1 MNEWIKICNQFVK
14 EAYAELSKV
23 TWLSRKEAVA
33 STVVV
38 ISPCNHGSIF
48 VGIIDLVLA
57 RVLGIISIRG

>member
-1 MNEWIKICNQFVK
+1 MNEWIQKATQFVK

-33 STVVV
+33 STVIV
-38 ISPCNHGSIF
+38 IVLVIIVAIF

-57 RVLGIISIRG
+57 RVLGVIL